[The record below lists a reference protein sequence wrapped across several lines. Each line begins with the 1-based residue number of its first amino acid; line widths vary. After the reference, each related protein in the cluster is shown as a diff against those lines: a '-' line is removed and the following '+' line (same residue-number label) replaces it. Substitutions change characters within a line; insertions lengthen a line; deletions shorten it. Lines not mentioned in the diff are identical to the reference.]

1 MSMKNTTK
9 QKPEPNLNINSASTL
24 DLIAE
29 QWYPICLSASLKNK
43 PQSLRRLGQDLVL
56 WRDESGAAC
65 CAPAACPHRGAD
77 LGMGRIEKGE
87 LQCKYHGFCFDRN
100 GRCTKTPCEGSRAEI
115 PNSLDLQMIP
125 VEEKDDFIWFYY
137 GKNKN
142 RPQIPHIKGITAGW
156 RDALTCEFTWD
167 ISLSRV
173 MEGMMD
179 LHHLPFAHR
188 PWFPPGWTRLDP
200 YKVRVEDGVIYTRGI
215 LRKEEEKGGIKAFMN
230 VGFPSLLH
238 IAMGNGADI
247 DDDTISG
254 FEMLGTCT
262 PIDQH
267 RTWIAVYYRQSYV
280 RIPLFDRLFNLIA
293 LQFDLK
299 LIQPDDYRLLKSS
312 RPSSSGSGSS
322 HLVRA
327 DRGIA
332 EWHRLQK
339 KALESNCLQDAE
351 TEIQKTG

>member
-1 MSMKNTTK
+1 MKTTIK
-9 QKPEPNLNINSASTL
+9 HKSSQ

-29 QWYPICLSASLKNK
+29 QWYPICLSASLKQK
-43 PQSLRRLGQDLVL
+43 PQSLRRLGLDLVL
-56 WRDESGAAC
+56 WRDESGEAL

-77 LGMGRIEKGE
+77 LGLGRIVKGA
-87 LQCKYHGFCFDRN
+87 LQCKYHGFCFNRH

-115 PNSLDLQMIP
+115 PNSLDLQLIP
-125 VEEKDDFIWFYY
+125 VEEKDDFIWFYN
-137 GKNKN
+137 GKSNS
-142 RPQIPHIKGITAGW
+142 RPAIPHIKGIAGGW
-156 RDALTCEFTWD
+156 KDALTCEFTWD

-179 LHHLPFAHR
+179 LHHLPFAHS
-188 PWFPPGWTRLDP
+188 PWFPSSWTRLDP
-200 YKVRVEDGVIYTRGI
+200 YKVRVENGVIYSRGI
-215 LRKEEEKGGIKAFMN
+215 LRKEEENGIKKDTGGIKAFID

-262 PIDQH
+262 PIDRH
-267 RTWIAVYYRQSYV
+267 RTWIAVYYRQSYI
-280 RIPLFDRLFNLIA
+280 RLPLFDRLFNQIA

-312 RPSSSGSGSS
+312 SPSSSGLGSS

-339 KALESNCLQDAE
+339 EALEANRLQHAE